1 MASQIDRP
9 LERFMEN
16 QLVWLD
22 TRNFQV
28 MYNKKIR
35 PKRNGPFK
43 IKKVKGALT
52 YQLELP
58 KTWKIYDSF
67 HPVHLSPYRETPQYG
82 PNETRPAPDLI
93 DNKKSMR
100 WTTLFATNGTTK
112 ETYCSLCDG
121 KVTQWKTI
129 HGNPQAT

>member
-1 MASQIDRP
+1 MGYQPQGIPETFSQTKVPSLEERMERMTQWRKDAQAAHEIARQRMALRIDRP
-9 LERFMEN
+9 LERFTEN

-43 IKKVKGALT
+43 IKKVKGVLT

-67 HPVHLSPYRETPQYG
+67 HPVHLLPY
-82 PNETRPAPDLI
+82 
-93 DNKKSMR
+93 
-100 WTTLFATNGTTK
+100 
-112 ETYCSLCDG
+112 
-121 KVTQWKTI
+121 
-129 HGNPQAT
+129 